1 MESKD
6 MYRGYEKRMA
16 QRRELSD
23 RRDMIRYEPEKHP
36 RRSGLDRRI
45 EGSAWNNDYYRSS

>member
-1 MESKD
+1 MESKN